1 MRKMI
6 ISMLL
11 ASVVATPVMAGPRED
26 RAAAREAAREKRD
39 SAREERRAKTSSSE
53 STTATAPAREVR
65 QQRIEERD
73 QRRSAPAAAV
83 VPTTDPSARESAR
96 QRVEQRRGQVNQQRV
111 DRGTT
116 ARQSQQQVIDRRQQ
130 ATDRRVTARERAEQ
144 TKERFREIREARRNA
159 PPPPIS
165 RTPRPGTQPPPP
177 PQTSRPTPPVNWNT
191 SWRND
196 HRYDW
201 HDYRRRYSWLFNLG
215 FYYDPFGWNYYP
227 YSIGYRM
234 WPSYYSSSFWLN
246 DPWQY
251 RLPYAPPGT
260 RWIRY
265 YDDAILVDMWSG
277 QVLDVIYDFFW

>member
-26 RAAAREAAREKRD
+26 REAAREKRD
-39 SAREERRAKTSSSE
+39 SAREERRAKIPSPE

-65 QQRIEERD
+65 QQRVEERD

-83 VPTTDPSARESAR
+83 VRTTDLSARESAR
-96 QRVEQRRGQVNQQRV
+96 QRVEQRREQVNQQRV

-130 ATDRRVTARERAEQ
+130 ATDRRVPARERAEQ
-144 TKERFREIREARRNA
+144 TKERLREIREARRNA

-165 RTPRPGTQPPPP
+165 RTPRPGTQPPP

-227 YSIGYRM
+227 YLIGYRM